1 MQSGKLQREV
11 HSASRSAYV
20 RAQQRLCAH
29 NKDCESCQIVA
40 STSTDK
46 KGMIV
51 VRISVS
57 TQGAWCFSFA
67 RTPVSTWGAFCFFF
81 CVSLCA
87 PPSQPGVRSFCFCAH
102 PRLNLGCV
110 LVFLLVCLC
119 AHPRLNLGC
128 VLVFL
133 LVCLRAHPR
142 LNLGCVVFFCAH
154 LRLNLGC
161 VVTCKNSIIAI
172 SISTSVDRVAQRS
185 GEIHVHTKTVASHT
199 NRKNADERKE
209 PHQPR
214 G

>member
-1 MQSGKLQREV
+1 MAGKPGVSSFCFARIPSQPKVRGKSAKRETSTHDEV

-67 RTPVSTWGAFCFFF
+67 RTPVSTWGAFWFFF

-102 PRLNLGCV
+102 L
-110 LVFLLVCLC
+110 
-119 AHPRLNLGC
+119 
-128 VLVFL
+128 
-133 LVCLRAHPR
+133 R
-142 LNLGCVVFFCAH
+142 LNLGCVVFVFV
-154 LRLNLGC
+154 RIP
-161 VVTCKNSIIAI
+161 V
-172 SISTSVDRVAQRS
+172 STWGAFWFFF
-185 GEIHVHTKTVASHT
+185 
-199 NRKNADERKE
+199 
-209 PHQPR
+209 
-214 G
+214 

>member
-1 MQSGKLQREV
+1 MRASRLNLRCVARVQSGKLQREV

-110 LVFLLVCLC
+110 LFFFCVSLC
-119 AHPRLNLGC
+119 APPSQPGVRS
-128 VLVFL
+128 FW
-133 LVCLRAHPR
+133 
-142 LNLGCVVFFCAH
+142 FCAH

-199 NRKNADERKE
+199 DRKNADERKE

>member
-1 MQSGKLQREV
+1 MAGKPGVSSFCFARIPSQPKVRGKSAKRETSTHDEV

-67 RTPVSTWGAFCFFF
+67 RTPVSTWGAFWFFF

-102 PRLNLGCV
+102 L
-110 LVFLLVCLC
+110 
-119 AHPRLNLGC
+119 
-128 VLVFL
+128 
-133 LVCLRAHPR
+133 R
-142 LNLGCVVFFCAH
+142 LNLGCVVFVFVRTPVSTWGAFCF
-154 LRLNLGC
+154 LFFLLC
-161 VVTCKNSIIAI
+161 VLVR
-172 SISTSVDRVAQRS
+172 TSVSTWGA
-185 GEIHVHTKTVASHT
+185 
-199 NRKNADERKE
+199 
-209 PHQPR
+209 
-214 G
+214 